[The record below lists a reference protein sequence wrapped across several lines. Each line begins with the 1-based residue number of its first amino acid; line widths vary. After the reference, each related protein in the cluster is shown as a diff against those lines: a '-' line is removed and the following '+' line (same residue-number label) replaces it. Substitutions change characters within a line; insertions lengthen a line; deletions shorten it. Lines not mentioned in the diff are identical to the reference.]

1 VMQVKCFALKAL
13 QLPPQHNAMPMT
25 EMPDSTDDLVLA
37 QCKTATV
44 TTLSAET
51 PITGGATKSI
61 SAASLV
67 NGLYGRRRSLRATF
81 GL

>member
-1 VMQVKCFALKAL
+1 MSSACYDADTGGVGRS
-13 QLPPQHNAMPMT
+13 QLT
-25 EMPDSTDDLVLA
+25 TDDDPVCA

>member
-1 VMQVKCFALKAL
+1 MLAEVASVCSDTKQR
-13 QLPPQHNAMPMT
+13 
-25 EMPDSTDDLVLA
+25 TDAGPLCA

-44 TTLSAET
+44 TTLTAET

-67 NGLYGRRRSLRATF
+67 NGLYGRRRSLRSTF